1 MEANINNIKI
11 NIEDFNKLEKDHS
24 IIKIMMIDEEEV
36 LQKAIDN
43 LPKEVYDKY
52 TVVRSAPYFLEF
64 LNKKVNKGVCV
75 EMLASIWNN
84 IRQVITMETQ
94 NDFHMMNVQVWVLL
108 LGNAFEKLGR
118 EIILQIQM
126 KIDGVAKA
134 IEHLFK

>member
-52 TVVRSAPYFLEF
+52 TVV
-64 LNKKVNKGVCV
+64 K
-75 EMLASIWNN
+75 I
-84 IRQVITMETQ
+84 
-94 NDFHMMNVQVWVLL
+94 
-108 LGNAFEKLGR
+108 GR
-118 EIILQIQM
+118 AH
-126 KIDGVAKA
+126 V
-134 IEHLFK
+134 